1 MRRRRP
7 SLVWTIRAS
16 HCLRWWRAGKRPSA
30 SDCSRVRLFGSLS
43 EMSDQ
48 HMVEGVR
55 VGLCGWTM
63 SMSRYVRQFPLVEV
77 QHTFYEPPSD
87 QLLMR
92 WRSSVPPSFE
102 FTIKAWQVVTHE
114 ANSPTYR
121 RLKRPLAPELGPLIG
136 AFRLTDPVLEAWV
149 RTLEC
154 ARILR
159 ASAVLLQCPKSFG
172 PTDEN
177 VSRLRAFIDTVARP
191 DGRLLWEP
199 RGDWPEALLVDLCRE
214 LNLVHVVDPM
224 QRATV
229 TPEQTYYRL
238 HGTTGSRH
246 TYNDN
251 ELRRLR
257 ELVAGRRSAY
267 VLFNNLPRI
276 GDAERFLAL
285 L

>member
-1 MRRRRP
+1 MM
-7 SLVWTIRAS
+7 
-16 HCLRWWRAGKRPSA
+16 
-30 SDCSRVRLFGSLS
+30 S
-43 EMSDQ
+43 ES
-48 HMVEGVR
+48 VR

-63 SMSRYVRQFPLVEV
+63 SMSRYVLQFPIVEV

-87 QLLMR
+87 QLLKR
-92 WRSSVPPSFE
+92 WRASVPPRFE
-102 FTIKAWQVVTHE
+102 FTMKAWQLVTHE

-121 RLKRPLAPELGPLIG
+121 RLKRPLAPELRPRIG
-136 AFRLTDPVLEAWV
+136 AFRLTDPVLQAWE

-159 ASAVLLQCPKSFG
+159 ATAVLMQCPKSFR
-172 PTDEN
+172 PTEEN
-177 VSRLRAFIDTVARP
+177 VSRLRAFVNAVARP

-199 RGDWPEALLVDLCRE
+199 RGDWPEALLVDLCRD

-224 QRATV
+224 QRETV

-238 HGTTGSRH
+238 HGTSGSRH
-246 TYNDN
+246 VHSEE
-251 ELRRLR
+251 ELRRVR
-257 ELVAGRRSAY
+257 DRVAGRKSAY

-276 GDAERFLAL
+276 GDAERFVAL